1 MEELLLASEL
11 SLKEG
16 EGTRLDNLYSGG
28 GSGVSSYLN
37 GVLVRLAS

>member
-16 EGTRLDNLYSGG
+16 EGTAWDDLYSGG